1 MLMVFDGFGGFVC
14 VFVVFGGVGC
24 FGGCW

>member
-1 MLMVFDGFGGFVC
+1 MVFDGFGGFVC